1 MVHGF
6 DLQFGWF
13 QENDPIKNKFSLVHF
28 TLPDAT
34 TNDYQ
39 WSFFW
44 LPSQQKLPAQTVSF
58 NGTTKSCSKQV
69 RWLYYTN
76 AKGARLWPL
85 DAQTLAGLK
94 LLNSDY
100 NGLNVAGGIYTTCG
114 TSGSTDIYSLYGQ
127 LTYTDGSG
135 QLLGRL
141 SAWFMYDGTT
151 NKVKTWLWL
160 YPTLQY
166 FNNQT
171 PLGYIYDSVAGI
183 GFIGW
188 QLDASGHQAVLSA
201 LESGSSINSTFWF
214 GAWSGIVANVGG
226 QTYSIESWVYAW
238 LDTLWNISILGNV
251 LLSRWGLDV
260 TNRQSVLGNPS
271 SSSAVVFSDI
281 VNTSDILNSLRKNSD
296 ALCRGQTKYNEDN
309 GFTTNF
315 LQSAA
320 ANAEVVCIIN
330 ENGGSDY
337 ISGQDPL
344 IINLSNPNEY
354 DGINIV
360 VKWRNVVLKGSVPNK
375 QYAINLFVDNGNV
388 YLDNGT
394 FATEV
399 LNDVTNTGSY
409 TVFDAQG
416 NMITDYP
423 GWAAHTLLQTLS
435 GQPNYVQMHTN
446 PDWTS
451 GKPLSAHFVYES
463 LLDIGGT
470 GSAGIGRVNYGTYI
484 RGNIFVNGILAGYN
498 PLTQWPGA
506 TSSKYY
512 FHGRLASLNTALV
525 QSEKRNIFIQNL
537 FGATEAPTIQAFVDF
552 SKVFRW
558 QCQLNGFATDAN
570 DQLTGQPCM
579 VENDLFKFSPF
590 ILINTPIATK
600 LLQ

>member
-28 TLPDAT
+28 TLPNAS

-44 LPSQQKLPAQTVSF
+44 LPSKQVLPAQSISF
-58 NGTTKSCSKQV
+58 NGATKTCSKQV

-85 DAQTLAGLK
+85 DAQTLAWLK
-94 LLNSDY
+94 LLNNDY
-100 NGLNVAGGIYTTCG
+100 NGLNIAGGIYTTCG

-127 LTYTDGSG
+127 LTYTDNNG

-141 SAWFMYDGTT
+141 SAWFMYEPTT
-151 NKVKTWLWL
+151 NKVKTGLGL
-160 YPTLQY
+160 YPSVQY

-171 PLGYIYDSVAGI
+171 PLWYIYDSVAGI
-183 GFIGW
+183 GFIGG

-201 LESGSSINSTFWF
+201 LENGSSINSTFWF
-214 GAWSGIVANVGG
+214 GAGSGIVANVGG

-271 SSSAVVFSDI
+271 ASSSVVFSDI

-309 GFTTNF
+309 GFNTNF
-315 LQSAA
+315 LQWAA
-320 ANAEVVCIIN
+320 SNADVVCIVN
-330 ENGGSDY
+330 ENGGSEYLTDQ
-337 ISGQDPL
+337 IPL
-344 IINLSNPNEY
+344 TINLSNPNEY
-354 DGINIV
+354 DWINIV
-360 VKWRNVVLKGSVPNK
+360 VKWRNVILKGSVPNK
-375 QYAINLFVDNGNV
+375 QYSINLFVDNGNV
-388 YLDNGT
+388 YLDNGS

-399 LNDVTNTGSY
+399 VNNTANTGSY

-416 NMITDYP
+416 NMIADYP
-423 GWAAHTLLQTLS
+423 GGGAHMILKTAYNN
-435 GQPNYVQMHTN
+435 PNYQVPGWTN
-446 PDWTS
+446 WV
-451 GKPLSAHFVYES
+451 PLSAHKVYQQ
-463 LLDIGGT
+463 LLSAPSWGT
-470 GSAGIGRVNYGTYI
+470 GAAGIGRVNYGTYI
-484 RGNIFVNGILAGYN
+484 RGNIFVNGILAWYN

-506 TSSKYY
+506 TSNKYY

-525 QSEKRNIFIQNL
+525 QSEKRNTFIQNL
-537 FGATEAPTIQAFVDF
+537 FGATEAPTIQQFVDF
-552 SKVFRW
+552 SKVFKW

-570 DQLTGQPCM
+570 DQLTWQPCM

-590 ILINTPIATK
+590 ILINTPITTK